1 MEQHQSGDDQSLA
14 RSVSMAAEAN
24 EAAIAANA
32 ALAQMRRNLRE
43 IGHLYPVIDDFHER
57 IAIVNRRVEDAIS
70 QTERLLTERPSAK
83 VRIASERAEVFT
95 RENGLSNRNSSE
107 WSNFWPEEVGCSDP
121 DACRGEANSDFE
133 RLEDDA
139 EL

>member
-57 IAIVNRRVEDAIS
+57 IAIVNGRAEDAIS
-70 QTERLLTERPSAK
+70 QTERLLTERPSTKA
-83 VRIASERAEVFT
+83 RTASERAEVFT
-95 RENGLSNRNSSE
+95 REDGIPNSTE
-107 WSNFWPEEVGCSDP
+107 WSNFWQGQGRHSGP
-121 DACRGEANSDFE
+121 DTYRREANSDFE
-133 RLEDDA
+133 RPEDGA